1 MFRAKEFVKAASL
14 EEAYT
19 LNQKRSNIILGGFV
33 WLKMGDRNK
42 QAAIDLSGLGLD
54 KIEEGEEE
62 FSIGAMCT
70 LRMLETHEGLRK
82 AFGDVFKECTRHI
95 VGVQFRNCATVGG
108 SIFGRFGFSDILT
121 CMMALDTYVEL
132 YKGGIIRLK
141 DFVNMPKDSDI
152 LVRVIIK
159 KDGRKAA
166 YLSERQTKTD
176 FPVIAC
182 CVAKDQ
188 DLWYVAVGAR
198 PYRAVQVTLAA
209 EDMKSLKELAEKA
222 ALAFAYGSNLRGSAE
237 YREHLA
243 KVCIR
248 RCACKITGDEAN
260 V

>member
-1 MFRAKEFVKAASL
+1 MFRAKEFVKAESL
-14 EEAYT
+14 KEAYE
-19 LNQKRSNIILGGFV
+19 LNQKRSSIVLGGFV

-42 QAAIDLSGLGLD
+42 QTAIDLSGLGLD
-54 KIEEGEEE
+54 TIEENDLE
-62 FSIGAMCT
+62 FSIGAMCS
-70 LRMLETHEGLRK
+70 LRMLETHEGLKK
-82 AFGDVFKECTRHI
+82 AFGDIFKECTRHI

-132 YKGGIIRLK
+132 YKGGIIPLK
-141 DFVNMPKDSDI
+141 EFVNSPKDSDI

-166 YLSERQTKTD
+166 YMSERQTKTD

-182 CVAKDQ
+182 CVAKDN
-188 DLWYVAVGAR
+188 DRWYVAVGAR
-198 PYRAVQVTLAA
+198 PYRAMQVTLTADETKTL
-209 EDMKSLKELAEKA
+209 EDLAKEASVR
-222 ALAFAYGSNLRGSAE
+222 FSYGSNLRGSAE

-248 RCACKITGDEAN
+248 RCACKITGGEA
-260 V
+260 

>member
-14 EEAYT
+14 EEAYA
-19 LNQKRSNIILGGFV
+19 LNQKRSNIVLGGFA

-54 KIEEGEEE
+54 TIEEKEGE

-70 LRMLETHEGLRK
+70 LRMLETHEGLKK
-82 AFGDVFKECTRHI
+82 AFGDIFKECTRHI

-132 YKGGIIRLK
+132 YKGGIIPLR

-152 LVRVIIK
+152 LVRVLIK

-176 FPVIAC
+176 FPVIAG
-182 CVAKDQ
+182 CVARD
-188 DLWYVAVGAR
+188 DERWYVAVGAR
-198 PYRAVQVTLAA
+198 PSRAVQVTICSDEAMSAKELAA
-209 EDMKSLKELAEKA
+209 EASRR
-222 ALAFAYGSNLRGSAE
+222 FVFGSNLRGSAE

-243 KVCIR
+243 EVCIR
-248 RCACKITGDEAN
+248 RCVCKITGGEA
-260 V
+260 

>member
-19 LNQKRSNIILGGFV
+19 LNQKRSNIVLGGFV

-54 KIEEGEEE
+54 TIEEKEEE

-70 LRMLETHEGLRK
+70 LRMLETHTGLNQ
-82 AFGDVFKECTRHI
+82 AFGDIFKECTRHI

-132 YKGGIIRLK
+132 YKGGFIPLK

-152 LVRVIIK
+152 LVRVVIK
-159 KDGRKAA
+159 KDGRRAA

-182 CVAKDQ
+182 CVAKDH
-188 DLWYVAVGAR
+188 DRWYVAVGAR
-198 PYRAVQVTLAA
+198 PYRAVQVTFPAD
-209 EDMKSLKELAEKA
+209 ETKSSKDLAEKA
-222 ALAFAYGSNLRGSAE
+222 SSEFTYGSNLRGSAE

-248 RCACKITGDEAN
+248 RCACKITGGEA
-260 V
+260 